1 MSTDYSHADI
11 GIVAALPMELSA
23 FLGRCER
30 PNRYKAGGLVFRG
43 GRYDG
48 IRVAVV
54 EAGMGFVRARKA
66 TSALIDGHSP
76 DWVLSC
82 GFSGALL
89 PEMQIGQIVMAN
101 SIVDQHGQELRQTL
115 NAASNPA
122 GGLYVGRILTA
133 DEMIRTVD
141 EKRELA
147 EKHGAIAVDLES
159 LAVAQIA
166 RERHKNFMAIRV
178 ISDDM
183 SADLPP
189 EVLSVVGSTGA
200 IRFGAALGSLVKRP
214 ESAKEMWHLRG
225 NAKAAAES
233 LATFLDGV
241 VHQLCT
247 GR

>member
-11 GIVAALPMELSA
+11 GIVSALPIELSA
-23 FLGRCER
+23 FLARCER
-30 PNRYKAGGLVFRG
+30 PHHYKSGGLVFRG

-54 EAGMGFVRARKA
+54 EAGMGFVRARTA
-66 TSALIDGHSP
+66 TAALIDAHSP
-76 DWVLSC
+76 EWVLSC

-89 PEMQIGQIVMAN
+89 PEMHLGEIVMAN
-101 SIVDQHGQELRQTL
+101 SIIDQHGQELRQTL
-115 NAASNPA
+115 NAESNPSS
-122 GGLYVGRILTA
+122 GLYVGRILTA
-133 DEMIRTVD
+133 DKMARTIQ
-141 EKRELA
+141 EKHQLA
-147 EKHGAIAVDLES
+147 EQHKAIAVDMES

-166 RERHKNFMAIRV
+166 RDRQKNFMAVRV

-189 EVLSVVGSTGA
+189 EVLSVVGATGA
-200 IRFGAALGSLVKRP
+200 IRFGAVLGSLVKRP

-225 NAKAAAES
+225 NAKIAAES

-241 VHQLCT
+241 IHQLCT
-247 GR
+247 R